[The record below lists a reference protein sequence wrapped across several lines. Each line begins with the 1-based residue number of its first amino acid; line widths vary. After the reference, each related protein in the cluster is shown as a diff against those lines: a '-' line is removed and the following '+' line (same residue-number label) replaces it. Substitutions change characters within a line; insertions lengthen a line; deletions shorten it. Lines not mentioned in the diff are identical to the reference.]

1 MLEVLPP
8 DELMPYCR
16 KLAAEIVSC
25 DPTTVRR
32 MRGCMKLG
40 QNGTLRDGLAL
51 EAKYAKESVLN
62 FDAAAFAAR
71 RENVMARGK
80 EQIG

>member
-1 MLEVLPP
+1 
-8 DELMPYCR
+8 
-16 KLAAEIVSC
+16 
-25 DPTTVRR
+25 